1 MAKAPSPIRERPLGS
16 EEALAKTLL
25 EFMNP
30 KNIEFFSELDDEE
43 ILMISALKTWAK
55 ETKLKI
61 LNEFVTHFL
70 KLRVSK
76 HRQSRREIPLAIG
89 LAGSGI
95 PAGGG
100 RSIRSLLSSLRI

>member
-1 MAKAPSPIRERPLGS
+1 MVKTPSPVRERPVGS

-25 EFMNP
+25 EFLNP
-30 KNIEFFSELDDEE
+30 KAIEYYTELDDEE

-61 LNEFVTHFL
+61 LDEFATHFL

-76 HRQSRREIPLAIG
+76 HRQGRREIPLAIG

-95 PAGGG
+95 PSGGG
-100 RSIRSLLSSLRI
+100 RSLRSLLSSLRI